1 MTTNH
6 TSEMREESLRMR
18 LQGGSSMEQLT
29 CVTRASS
36 RVSMT
41 STRRHRVNIIF
52 PTGQEHFASLLRL
65 YLEQRGAEVMLG
77 EHSRC
82 RRQLVLLP
90 LEEQKEGLS
99 AWLGEVGRAAAGG
112 EKMVAVVEERG
123 TWRITD
129 PWLKEVAAEDTVLW
143 VHDYQDACI
152 HSMAQKLRLDEQVV
166 EDEDDAEDA
175 EEEPEQPEGRQ
186 SRGLELWR
194 NLRTNF
200 KRTRTMSV
208 DSGYSSS

>member
-1 MTTNH
+1 MVTTNN
-6 TSEMREESLRMR
+6 TSETREERLRMR
-18 LQGGSSMEQLT
+18 LQGGSSLEQLT
-29 CVTRASS
+29 CVTRGSS
-36 RVSMT
+36 RTSM
-41 STRRHRVNIIF
+41 SPARRHRVNIIF

-65 YLEQRGAEVMLG
+65 YLEQRGAEVALG
-77 EHSRC
+77 EHGRC

-90 LEEQKEGLS
+90 LEGQKEGLTE
-99 AWLGEVGRAAAGG
+99 WLGEVGRAAARG
-112 EKMVAVVEERG
+112 ERMVAVVEERG
-123 TWRITD
+123 TWRRTD

-152 HSMAQKLRLDEQVV
+152 HSMAQKLKLNEQVT
-166 EDEDDAEDA
+166 EDEDEDA
-175 EEEPEQPEGRQ
+175 EEDEPEQQEGRQ